1 MPVVEGRRTSAHT
14 AHHMVMVPDW
24 GIAVRRPAGLIA
36 QIDQLG
42 QSPGEQSA
50 SRLGLDQC
58 TGGAAPVQPPHE
70 NFSLGTDGFRD
81 EPARDGGRD
90 WPVAGDGGR
99 LVASAQQRL
108 IRDGDVH
115 PDRNRGGS

>member
-1 MPVVEGRRTSAHT
+1 MPIGAGHRSHVPARRLLDVIASLAEALPVVEGRRTSAHT

-58 TGGAAPVQPPHE
+58 TGGTAPVQPPHK
-70 NFSLGTDGFRD
+70 NFSFGTDGF
-81 EPARDGGRD
+81 EMSAARRQPELARGR
-90 WPVAGDGGR
+90 
-99 LVASAQQRL
+99 
-108 IRDGDVH
+108 
-115 PDRNRGGS
+115 